1 MYFCIS
7 IGETF
12 DVLSINLSKN
22 NLIMRKLII
31 FWMAVVAIFAFTSCE
46 KDNLGVYNPKW
57 KISKV
62 YGESDGHYLKEQW
75 LWSDDQ
81 LRQVEYYKKNGAVDY
96 ICRYQYENGLLSRIE
111 TDDQHTDFE
120 YDGKT
125 LATIKTYYGD
135 QLAETYAIT
144 LEKQK
149 LSHIS
154 INKNAKSVAGKGSDV
169 LRLLSPELDA
179 YLSKSDAKREHYDYS
194 TAEIDFTW
202 DGDNVKYMKMKIDRP
217 DSVQNLTFT
226 YVYDENINPK
236 KNFFSLLLD
245 HVLLNDEPQTFFCSA
260 NNAVGI
266 YVTDSYDIFSESTS
280 FTYVYD
286 YYKKYPTKV
295 YSTWFDDEYFME
307 RKELIYS
314 YEYLN

>member
-1 MYFCIS
+1 
-7 IGETF
+7 
-12 DVLSINLSKN
+12 
-22 NLIMRKLII
+22 MRKLII

-280 FTYVYD
+280 FTYAYD

>member
-1 MYFCIS
+1 MKKLALFCVTI
-7 IGETF
+7 
-12 DVLSINLSKN
+12 
-22 NLIMRKLII
+22 
-31 FWMAVVAIFAFTSCE
+31 VAIFAVSSCE
-46 KDNLGVYNPKW
+46 KENLGKFNPKG

-62 YGESDGHYLKEQW
+62 YSESDGHYLKEQW

-81 LRQVEYYKKNGAVDY
+81 LRQVEYYRKNGAVDY
-96 ICRYQYENGLLSRIE
+96 TCRYQYENGLLSRIE

-125 LATIKTYYGD
+125 LTTIKSYYGD
-135 QLAETYAIT
+135 QLMETYSIT
-144 LEKQK
+144 LVKQK

-154 INKNAKSVAGKGSDV
+154 ICKSAKSVAGTGFDV
-169 LRLLSPELDA
+169 LRLFFPELDN
-179 YLSKSDAKREHYDYS
+179 YLSKSEEKREHYDYS

-202 DGDNVKYMKMKIDRP
+202 EKDNVKYMKMKIDRP
-217 DSVQNLTFT
+217 DSVQNLTVT

-280 FTYVYD
+280 FTYAYD

-295 YSTWFDDEYFME
+295 YSTSLDNETFME
-307 RKELIYS
+307 KKELLYS
-314 YEYLN
+314 YEYLY

>member
-1 MYFCIS
+1 
-7 IGETF
+7 
-12 DVLSINLSKN
+12 
-22 NLIMRKLII
+22 MRKLII
-31 FWMAVVAIFAFTSCE
+31 FWMAVVAILAFNSCE
-46 KDNLGVYNPKW
+46 KDNNLGVYNPKW

-62 YGESDGHYLKEQW
+62 YDESDGHYLKEQW
-75 LWSDDQ
+75 LWSDNQ
-81 LRQVEYYKKNGAVDY
+81 LWQVDYYKKNGAVDY
-96 ICRYQYENGLLSRIE
+96 TCRYQYENGLLSRIE
-111 TDDQHTDFE
+111 MDDQHTDFE

-125 LATIKTYYGD
+125 LTTIKTYYGD

-154 INKNAKSVAGKGSDV
+154 INKNAKSVAGKGSDI
-169 LRLLSPELDA
+169 LRLFSPELDA

-202 DGDNVKYMKMKIDRP
+202 EGNNVKYMKMKLDRP

-280 FTYVYD
+280 FTYAYD

-295 YSTWFDDEYFME
+295 YTTWFEDESLTE
-307 RKELIYS
+307 KKELIYS
-314 YEYLN
+314 YEYQY

>member
-1 MYFCIS
+1 MKKLGLFCMTI
-7 IGETF
+7 
-12 DVLSINLSKN
+12 
-22 NLIMRKLII
+22 
-31 FWMAVVAIFAFTSCE
+31 VAIFAISSCE
-46 KDNLGVYNPKW
+46 KENLGKFNPKW
-57 KISKV
+57 KISAV

-75 LWSDDQ
+75 TWSDNQ
-81 LRQVEYYKKNGAVDY
+81 LQQVEYYMKNGAVDY
-96 ICRYQYENGLLSRIE
+96 TCRYQYENGLLSRIE
-111 TDDQHTDFE
+111 TDDQHSDFE

-125 LATIKTYYGD
+125 LRTIKTYYGD
-135 QLAETYAIT
+135 QLMETYSIT

-154 INKNAKSVAGKGSDV
+154 IQRSAKSVAGASSDI
-169 LRLLSPELDA
+169 LRIFSPELET
-179 YLSKSDAKREHYDYS
+179 YLSKSNAKREHYDYS

-202 DGDNVKYMKMKIDRP
+202 EKDNVKYMKMKIDRP

-245 HVLLNDEPQTFFCSA
+245 HTLLNDEPQTFFCSA

-266 YVTDSYDIFSESTS
+266 YVTDSYDIFSETTS
-280 FTYVYD
+280 LTYAYD

-295 YSTWFDDEYFME
+295 YATWLDDETFTE
-307 RKELIYS
+307 KKEPLYS
-314 YEYLN
+314 YEYQ

>member
-1 MYFCIS
+1 M
-7 IGETF
+7 
-12 DVLSINLSKN
+12 K
-22 NLIMRKLII
+22 KLGLFMMTMAMI
-31 FWMAVVAIFAFTSCE
+31 FVFNSCE
-46 KDNLGVYNPKW
+46 KDNLGVFNPKT
-57 KISKV
+57 KIVEV
-62 YGESDGHYLKEQW
+62 YSESDGHYLKERW
-75 LWSDDQ
+75 NWNGDE
-81 LRQVEYYKKNGAVDY
+81 LRDVKYYKKNGDVDY
-96 ICRYQYENGLLSRIE
+96 TCHYQYENGLLSRIE

-125 LATIKTYYGD
+125 LTTIKTYYEN
-135 QLAETYAIT
+135 QLMETYSIT

-154 INKNAKSVAGKGSDV
+154 INKNAKSVAGKGPDI
-169 LRLLSPELDA
+169 LCLFSPELDT

-194 TAEIDFTW
+194 AAEIDFTW
-202 DGDNVKYMKMKIDRP
+202 EKDNVKYMKMKIDRP

-260 NNAVGI
+260 NNAVGV
-266 YVTDSYDIFSESTS
+266 YVTDSYDIFSVSTS
-280 FTYVYD
+280 FTYAYD

-295 YSTWFDDEYFME
+295 YSTSLDDETFTE
-307 RKELIYS
+307 KKELIYS
-314 YEYLN
+314 YEYQY